1 MGTPDDY
8 DHMEAQFKYGSI
20 GADHPLAQAPLP
32 YWLWK
37 VLPDVLPP
45 VGLLAPPLGPSNE
58 RKGYEAFGLVIEAQP
73 ERPTGH
79 VAGQPAFERPIGFSK
94 RRVLGM
100 DFVGLNCAF
109 CHLGTY
115 QADDKA
121 PRQVVLGGTGNAVDI
136 EQYFLYLFAAMTSQ
150 PLHADTVMPAVER
163 ELQRQQATLPAW
175 QRLLYRHV
183 VIPVLPYYLSWMQQA
198 KFDFIYPHNP
208 ARLPEFGP
216 GRVDTWGLYKRV
228 FVDPPQHDDVP
239 GTSDFPVAVEPAG
252 PRGHAHALGR
262 QHRRAD
268 RAQHRFGA
276 VAGRPAHRVPGL
288 RPPDAGDDWIVGLLP
303 PRYAD
308 RFPDSLRARA
318 ARPSTAPSACVGSP
332 CSTSTARAATAAPGD
347 RVGRV
352 EPITDLGTDPERIA
366 EFTPEL
372 ARALNRLGTDRWQL
386 RHFRVEN
393 GYVNM
398 PLDGIWLRAP
408 YLHNGSVPTLRDLL
422 NPPERRPQVFC
433 RGGEVYDWQNLGYL
447 TPAPSGSGSDACRSL
462 FRYDTTVARQ
472 RQWRPPLRHHAE
484 RRRQVGA
491 AGVHEDAVNRQGP
504 CPGAI
509 ADRPES
515 RHQRHG
521 PHRALALRAAMG
533 APPSGPPTTRARQP
547 PGGGAPQRTEGRRR
561 GDRAPAGVRQ
571 RAGPL
576 ARRHRAPRATTRSA
590 STAAG
595 WASRRMPAPARSPG
609 ATWAWTWCS
618 NAPAS
623 S

>member
-1 MGTPDDY
+1 MPELLPVPPRGTTPWRRRLLIGSLLAVLVLALAWLWQHRMGTPDDY

-45 VGLLAPPLGPSNE
+45 VGLLAPPQGPSND
-58 RKGYEAFGLVIEAQP
+58 RKGYDAFGLVIEAQP
-73 ERPTGH
+73 EQPTGH

-109 CHLGTY
+109 CHLGTF

-150 PLHADTVMPAVER
+150 RFTADTVMPAVDR
-163 ELQRQQATLPAW
+163 ELQRQQATLPTW

-228 FVDPPQHDDVP
+228 FVDPPQRDDVP
-239 GTSDFPVAVEPAG
+239 GTSDFPSLWNQQARVGMRMHWDGNTDVLIE
-252 PRGHAHALGR
+252 RNIVSALSLVGKR
-262 QHRRAD
+262 IDYLDFD
-268 RAQHRFGA
+268 RLT
-276 VAGRPAHRVPGL
+276 RVT
-288 RPPDAGDDWIVGLLP
+288 DWIVGLLP

-308 RFPDSLRARA
+308 RFPDSLRAQGR
-318 ARPSTAPSACVGSP
+318 TAIDSALSRRGQSLFDEHCAG
-332 CSTSTARAATAAPGD
+332 CHAAPGD

-372 ARALNRLGTDRWQL
+372 ARALNRLGTDRWEL

-422 NPPERRPQVFC
+422 NAPERRPRVFC

-462 FRYDTTVARQ
+462 FRYDTTVRGNGNGGH
-472 RQWRPPLRHHAE
+472 RYGTTLS
-484 RRRQVGA
+484 
-491 AGVHEDAVNRQGP
+491 DA
-504 CPGAI
+504 
-509 ADRPES
+509 DKS
-515 RHQRHG
+515 
-521 PHRALALRAAMG
+521 ALLEFMK
-533 APPSGPPTTRARQP
+533 T
-547 PGGGAPQRTEGRRR
+547 
-561 GDRAPAGVRQ
+561 
-571 RAGPL
+571 L
-576 ARRHRAPRATTRSA
+576 
-590 STAAG
+590 
-595 WASRRMPAPARSPG
+595 
-609 ATWAWTWCS
+609 
-618 NAPAS
+618 
-623 S
+623 